1 MMSAGCSMMS
11 GSRGIDGEFCG
22 SSVKNFLYFL
32 GIFSIRRQ
40 GGRISDSICHL
51 IGASSR
57 IIGANV
63 SISLVEV
70 KALLPF
76 ILCPMDSKQV
86 STVSL

>member
-1 MMSAGCSMMS
+1 MVSAGCSMVLV
-11 GSRGIDGEFCG
+11 SRGASGELDI
-22 SSVKNFLYFL
+22 SSVKNFRYFL

-40 GGRISDSICHL
+40 GGRILDSVCHL

-70 KALLPF
+70 EALFPL
-76 ILCPMDSKQV
+76 IL
-86 STVSL
+86 

>member
-1 MMSAGCSMMS
+1 MMSAGSSIMFV
-11 GSRGIDGEFCG
+11 SRGISGGLCS
-22 SSVKNFLYFL
+22 SSVKNFRYFL

-40 GGRISDSICHL
+40 GGRILDSICHL

-70 KALLPF
+70 EALFPF
-76 ILCPMDSKQV
+76 ILCPIVSKQV